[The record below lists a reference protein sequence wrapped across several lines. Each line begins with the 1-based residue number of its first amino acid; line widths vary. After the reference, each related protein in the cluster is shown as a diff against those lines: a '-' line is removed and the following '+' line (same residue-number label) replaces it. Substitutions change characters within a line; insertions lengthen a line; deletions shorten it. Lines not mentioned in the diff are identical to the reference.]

1 MNIAQIF
8 SLSFDALRERKA
20 RSALTV
26 LMVVVGSS
34 LMVALNGLS
43 AGFGNFINDQFSK
56 LAPNILFI
64 TSAQTQQ
71 SGGFGSGGP
80 PPAPKITLNEAVV
93 GKIRSLPFV
102 DEVIPSYQAQV
113 TLESGG
119 KKIDTTVFSIDPQKL
134 YVIAPTIEL
143 VEGSSIRQN
152 DPSAILLSDEVANP
166 PGDPNPFAVV
176 GQTVRVRYSFV
187 DPETGKQDEETKS
200 FVVSGILKPSGNPTV
215 DSSVVFNRIAG
226 NSLLHKAGK
235 YDSLLV
241 AAESSEFVD
250 AVEQEI
256 RRLYGD
262 DIGITTPKAILQ
274 TIQQFTQGFT
284 AFILSIALVA
294 LLVGAVGIITTLYTS
309 VTERIREIGTMKAIG
324 AQNSFILVLFL
335 SEALTIGIIG
345 ATAGLGLGV
354 AGGYVLVAG
363 FASQDS
369 QSSGLTPVFE
379 ARDMATVWGLS
390 VGLAVLAGMYP
401 AWKASRLPPIVALR
415 RE

>member
-1 MNIAQIF
+1 MKITQIF

-20 RSALTV
+20 RSALTM

-34 LMVALNGLS
+34 LMVALNGLA
-43 AGFGNFINDQFSK
+43 AGFGNFIDEQFSK
-56 LAPNILFI
+56 LAPNILFV
-64 TSAQTQQ
+64 TSAQTEQ
-71 SGGFGSGGP
+71 STGFGSGGP
-80 PPAPKITLNEAVV
+80 PPAAKITLNEAVV
-93 GKIRSLPFV
+93 AKIRSLPFV
-102 DEVIPSYQAQV
+102 DEVIPSYQGQI
-113 TLESGG
+113 TIESGG
-119 KKIDTTVFSIDPQKL
+119 KKVDTTVFSIDPTKL
-134 YVIAPTIEL
+134 FVIAPTIEL

-176 GQTVRVRYSFV
+176 GQSVRVKYTFV
-187 DPETGKQDEETKS
+187 DPVTGKQEEETRS

-226 NSLLHKAGK
+226 NALLQKAGK

-262 DIGITTPKAILQ
+262 DIGITTPKAILE
-274 TIQQFTQGFT
+274 TIQQFTAGFSS
-284 AFILSIALVA
+284 FILSIALVA

-324 AQNSFILVLFL
+324 AQNSFILALFL
-335 SEALTIGIIG
+335 SEALTIGILG
-345 ATAGLGLGV
+345 ASAGLGLGV
-354 AGGYVLVAG
+354 VGGYVLVAG

-369 QSSGLTPVFE
+369 GSAGLTPVFHTT
-379 ARDMATVWGLS
+379 DMLTVFGLS
-390 VGLAVLAGMYP
+390 VGLSVLAGLYP

-415 RE
+415 RD